1 MRPVALASAVLV
13 ALAAGPAPAQETVDN
28 PEFATWSKF
37 KPGTSI
43 TIKST
48 TTANGM
54 ATELAM
60 TVTLVEVGTDKV
72 VLETSGV
79 TKAMGMEFKLPAS
92 KRDSPK
98 TITLPK
104 DVPKPPA
111 PGAKPEGTYEEGTE
125 TVKAAGTEFKTK
137 WYKTKAEAGGVKTE
151 SKMWISD
158 DVPGTVVKMESK
170 SSGAATAETKFELT
184 EFKKP

>member
-1 MRPVALASAVLV
+1 MRPVPLATAVLLALATGRAS
-13 ALAAGPAPAQETVDN
+13 AQETVDN
-28 PEFATWSKF
+28 PEFASWSKF

-43 TIKST
+43 TVKST
-48 TTANGM
+48 TVAAGM
-54 ATELAM
+54 TSEATM
-60 TVTLVEVGTDKV
+60 TITLVEVGTDKV

-92 KRDSPK
+92 KRESPK

-104 DVPKPPA
+104 DVKKPPA
-111 PGAKPEGTYEEGTE
+111 PGAKPEGTYEDGTE

-137 WYKTKAEAGGVKTE
+137 WYKTKTEADGVTTE
-151 SKMWISD
+151 GKIWISD
-158 DVPGTVVKMESK
+158 DVPTTVVKMESK
-170 SSGAATAETKFELT
+170 SSGAATAETKFELL